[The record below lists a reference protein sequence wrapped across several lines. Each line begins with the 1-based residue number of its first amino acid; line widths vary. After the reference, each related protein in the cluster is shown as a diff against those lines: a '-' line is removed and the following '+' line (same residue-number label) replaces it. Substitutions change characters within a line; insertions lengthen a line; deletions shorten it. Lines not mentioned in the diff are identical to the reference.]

1 MNSISTN
8 EEIIISKENIQ
19 VTTKLNI
26 SCTETDIKIVI
37 TRGLKKYIYSTI
49 FSDLKNKNN
58 DFQFFPTTKIFV
70 NGVKKLIENKSYSL
84 EINEDKSI
92 LKLQNPLFEN
102 PIIFEIPCEI
112 NIVDENNNLKKYN
125 ELLKNDIQ
133 KLKEE
138 LENIKK
144 QNIENNN
151 SEEIINQMT
160 EVFRLSELTKNE
172 CTLLYNWLN
181 LKSKNIKFGLLYNTK
196 IDGDKASEFHK
207 KCDGKSPTI
216 TIIKTTKGYRFGG
229 YTTKCWIKATRWE
242 YFKDSEAFLFSFF
255 HNKKYIIRNSNED
268 AIGCH
273 EIRGPS
279 FGYDAKD
286 IYIWEG
292 CTQTNENRCETPYS
306 YLTTQKSELT
316 NGDVHFQVDHYEVYI
331 IEIY

>member
-1 MNSISTN
+1 MDSNFVD
-8 EEIIISKENIQ
+8 EDIIISKENIQ

-58 DFQFFPTTKIFV
+58 DFQFFPTIKIFL

-138 LENIKK
+138 IENIKK
-144 QNIENNN
+144 QNTENNN

-172 CTLLYNWLN
+172 CSLLYNWLN
-181 LKSKNIKFGLLYNTK
+181 LKSKNIKFGLLYSTK

-229 YTTKCWIKATRWE
+229 YTTKCWIKAT
-242 YFKDSEAFLFSFF
+242 YLFRIF
-255 HNKKYIIRNSNED
+255 
-268 AIGCH
+268 
-273 EIRGPS
+273 
-279 FGYDAKD
+279 
-286 IYIWEG
+286 
-292 CTQTNENRCETPYS
+292 
-306 YLTTQKSELT
+306 
-316 NGDVHFQVDHYEVYI
+316 
-331 IEIY
+331 

>member
-1 MNSISTN
+1 MDSNSAN
-8 EEIIISKENIQ
+8 EDITISKENIQ

-37 TRGLKKYIYSTI
+37 TRDLKKYVFSTV

-58 DFQFFPTTKIFV
+58 DFQYFPTTKVFV
-70 NGVKKLIENKSYSL
+70 NGVKKLIENKSYFL

-92 LKLQNPLFEN
+92 FKIQNPLFDN
-102 PIIFEIPCEI
+102 SMIFEIPCKT
-112 NIVDENNNLKKYN
+112 NIIDENNNLKKQN

-138 LENIKK
+138 IENIKK
-144 QNIENNN
+144 QNTENNN
-151 SEEIINQMT
+151 YEEIINQMT
-160 EVFRLSELTKNE
+160 QVFKLSELTKNE

-181 LKSKNIKFGLLYNTK
+181 LKNKTIKFSLLYSTK
-196 IDGDKASEFHK
+196 IDGDKTSEFHRR
-207 KCDGKSPTI
+207 CDGKSPTI

-229 YTTKCWIKATRWE
+229 YTTKSWINPTSWH
-242 YFKDSEAFLFSFF
+242 SEAFLSSFF

-268 AIGCH
+268 AIGCY

-279 FGYDAKD
+279 FGYDCKD

-292 CTQTNENRCETPYS
+292 CTQTN
-306 YLTTQKSELT
+306 
-316 NGDVHFQVDHYEVYI
+316 
-331 IEIY
+331 